1 MRPPKGFGPTP
12 PDDVRD
18 RYLDALPD
26 GSRQSVELLFALRSC
41 MQRVNADL
49 SYWLGEEA
57 LSPGR
62 MQLLVTLW
70 ARKEPVSQ
78 RDLVA
83 ALKVSRA
90 SISELVEALLRD
102 GHIRT
107 RTDRTD
113 RRRILVELT
122 AAGRKVAER
131 QIHDNASRL
140 RKSFAGLN
148 PAEQTGLVQL
158 LQRLCPAV

>member
-1 MRPPKGFGPTP
+1 MSPPKGFGPTP
-12 PDDVRD
+12 PDDVRE

-26 GSRQSVELLFALRSC
+26 GTRQSVELLFALRGC

-49 SYWLGEEA
+49 SLWLGEEA

-90 SISELVEALLRD
+90 SISELVEALLRE
-102 GHIRT
+102 GHIKT
-107 RTDRTD
+107 RADTAD
-113 RRRILVELT
+113 RRRMLVELT
-122 AAGRKVAER
+122 SGGRKGAER
-131 QIHDNASRL
+131 QIHENADRL
-140 RKSFAGLN
+140 HKSFGSLSA
-148 PAEQTGLVQL
+148 AEQTKLVQL
-158 LQRLCPAV
+158 LRRLCPAG

>member
-26 GSRQSVELLFALRSC
+26 GTRQPVELLFALRAC

-49 SYWLGEEA
+49 SHWLGEEA

-70 ARKEPVSQ
+70 ARKQPLSQ

-107 RTDRTD
+107 HADQTD
-113 RRRILVELT
+113 RRVVLVELT
-122 AAGRKVAER
+122 KAGRRLAER
-131 QIHDNASRL
+131 QIHDNAERL
-140 RKSFAGLN
+140 RKSFGSLSA
-148 PAEQTGLVQL
+148 AEQTSLVQL
-158 LQRLCPAV
+158 LARLCPAV